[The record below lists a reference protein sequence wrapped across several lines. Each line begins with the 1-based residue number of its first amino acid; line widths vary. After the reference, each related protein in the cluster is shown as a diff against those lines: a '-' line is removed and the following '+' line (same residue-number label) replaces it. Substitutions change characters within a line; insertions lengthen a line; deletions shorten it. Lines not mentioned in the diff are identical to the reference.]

1 MELTGKQ
8 VRQLRSLANRLNAT
22 IAIGKGGTDV
32 VVAQTDSALEAHELI
47 KCTVLNTSGLDT
59 REAAI
64 ALSRPTHSAVV
75 QVIGHK
81 FVLYRPSQRDDIEKI
96 VLV

>member
-22 IAIGKGGTDV
+22 IAIGKGGTDA
-32 VVAQTDSALEAHELI
+32 VVAQTESALEAHELI
-47 KCTVLNTSGLDT
+47 KCTVLNTAGLDT
-59 REAAI
+59 HEAAI